1 MLLFTKIL
9 CVKCNVLYI
18 GGHNVQ
24 VRGGPELPSAG
35 PAYDSGFQPGVA
47 TPVGSLDIFLY

>member
-47 TPVGSLDIFLY
+47 TPVGSLDIFLC